1 MLTSFKEWQEMRE
14 MRHEYK
20 EFEEKK
26 EERHKKRM
34 ERQKRIKG
42 GAEGDESDTVATR
55 PHHYSSAPDLTYGGR
70 YIAPYYADGN
80 PYASGG
86 LPAPPVGY
94 AYQPRR

>member
-1 MLTSFKEWQEMRE
+1 MGE
-14 MRHEYK
+14 MRHEFK

-26 EERHKKRM
+26 EERHRKRM

-42 GAEGDESDTVATR
+42 GLEGDESNADARR
-55 PHHYSSAPDLTYGGR
+55 PQHHSSAPDLTYGGR
-70 YIAPYYADGN
+70 YQTPYYADGN

-86 LPAPPVGY
+86 LPEPPVGY

>member
-1 MLTSFKEWQEMRE
+1 

-26 EERHKKRM
+26 EERHKKRL
-34 ERQKRIKG
+34 ERQKRIQG
-42 GAEGDESDTVATR
+42 GEEGYENGESDAVATR
-55 PHHYSSAPDLTYGGR
+55 PQHYASTPDLTYGGR
-70 YIAPYYADGN
+70 YQTPYYADGN

-86 LPAPPVGY
+86 LPEPPVGY